1 MELLQLLPDSEHIQI
16 QTYELDRVQKQ
27 VQISLCSTQASA
39 PCPICQ
45 QEAIRVHSRY
55 ERTIGDLPW
64 EDYRVVM

>member
-27 VQISLCSTQASA
+27 VQINLCSTQASA

>member
-1 MELLQLLPDSEHIQI
+1 MQI
-16 QTYELDRVQKQ
+16 N
-27 VQISLCSTQASA
+27 LCSTQASA
-39 PCPICQ
+39 PYPICQ